1 MELNIGSNILR
12 NTSGVLNVQGKDQ
25 IYLEI
30 GKVDKQLLLT
40 MEIYDANGKLIGKLV
55 RNAWVTNDK
64 DRFDITTHP
73 SSLKLIDKQTGE
85 TVVEA
90 NVTGQDMIEIPQGK
104 FYTHKGHLLEITP
117 QYWKIMG
124 MTMSGNIFDS
134 CGGAVGIG

>member
-90 NVTGQDMIEIPQGK
+90 NVTGQEMIEIPQVK